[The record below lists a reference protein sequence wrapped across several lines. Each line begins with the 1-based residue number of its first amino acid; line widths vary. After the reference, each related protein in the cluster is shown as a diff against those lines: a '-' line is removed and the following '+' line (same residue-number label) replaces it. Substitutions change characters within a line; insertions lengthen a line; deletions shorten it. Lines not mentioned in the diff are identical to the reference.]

1 MEKLIEIVQQ
11 YPILYDTNHVDYS
24 KIKLKEEVWS
34 SIAEKLHLTTQAVK
48 AQWKSLRHC
57 HRDALRRR
65 KTRSGQAAGYK
76 KYWAYERHME
86 YLLPFMN
93 SKLTSLDTT
102 METEMFSSNEQNNIE
117 IQKTKGEQE
126 DETAIEEEQS
136 IIKEELIIQD
146 EANERN
152 EEIVSQTRK
161 KRKMESNV
169 NLTLQRSIHKEE
181 KRYKKRDVTRQEIME
196 KRLKLEKEQANA
208 LYQFFI
214 SMYNSTR
221 MLPRHLQF
229 KIKRTLFEAVSNAE
243 EQTFHNSCLES
254 AFNNIPENFSS
265 SRSSSS
271 ASELIPIADDCSPN
285 VPQSSSFVEIPTEFV
300 KL

>member
-1 MEKLIEIVQQ
+1 MEKLIEIVQR
-11 YPILYDTNHVDYS
+11 YPILYDTNHADYS
-24 KIKLKEEVWS
+24 KIKLKEEVWG

-65 KTRSGQAAGYK
+65 KTRSGQTAGYK

-93 SKLTSLDTT
+93 SKLTSL
-102 METEMFSSNEQNNIE
+102 ETEIFSSNEQSNIE

-126 DETAIEEEQS
+126 DETANEEEQPE
-136 IIKEELIIQD
+136 IKEELMIED
-146 EANERN
+146 EEM
-152 EEIVSQTRK
+152 VPQTRK
-161 KRKMESNV
+161 RRKMKSNV
-169 NLTLQRSIHKEE
+169 KLQRSVH
-181 KRYKKRDVTRQEIME
+181 KKRDVTRQEIRG

-243 EQTFHNSCLES
+243 EQTFRNSYLES
-254 AFNNIPENFSS
+254 AFNNVPENFSS
-265 SRSSSS
+265 SQSSSS
-271 ASELIPIADDCSPN
+271 ASELIPIADDCSTN
-285 VPQSSSFVEIPTEFV
+285 VQIAQSSSFVEIPTEFV